1 MENKL
6 HISVSP
12 HIHSK
17 RSTQK
22 IMLDVLIALLP
33 ATIAGV
39 VIFGITS
46 LAVIAVCVGVAVLS
60 EFLFNLIVKKQQ
72 TISDLSAVVTGLLL
86 ALNLPANVP
95 LWQAAI
101 GTLFAIIIVK
111 CLFGGIGRN
120 VVNPAIT
127 ARVFML
133 VAFSSLTQAAFPVD
147 STAGATPLPEIV
159 GGLQSAA
166 ETGTSFD
173 VLTVVSLKD
182 LFLGNVGGAIGETC
196 SVALLIGGIY
206 LLVRKVITWHI
217 PVAFIG
223 TAFVFSL
230 ALHGFDPIA
239 ALSLVLSGG
248 LILGAIFMA
257 TDYVTSPTTPLG
269 KLIFGIGAGLITV
282 LIREWGIYPEGVSFA
297 ILIMNILNPYIDS
310 LTARKLFGGA
320 KK

>member
-33 ATIAGV
+33 TTIAGV

-46 LAVIAVCVGVAVLS
+46 LAVVAVCVGVAVLS
-60 EFLFNLIVKKQQ
+60 EFLFNVIVKKQQ
-72 TISDLSAVVTGLLL
+72 TIGDLSAAVTGLLL

-101 GTLFAIIIVK
+101 GSLFAIIIVK

-133 VAFSSLTQAAFPVD
+133 VAFSSLTQAAFPID
-147 STAGATPLPEIV
+147 STAGATPLA
-159 GGLQSAA
+159 LLA
-166 ETGTSFD
+166 EDKTA
-173 VLTVVSLKD
+173 VSLQD

-196 SVALLIGGIY
+196 SVALLLGGIY
-206 LLVRKVITWHI
+206 LLVKKVISWHI

-223 TAFVFSL
+223 TTFIFSL
-230 ALHGFDPIA
+230 ALHEFDFMF

-310 LTARKLFGGA
+310 LTARKMFGGA

>member
-46 LAVIAVCVGVAVLS
+46 LAVVAVCVGVAVLS
-60 EFLFNLIVKKQQ
+60 EFLFNVIVKKQQ
-72 TISDLSAVVTGLLL
+72 TISDLSAIVTGLLL

-95 LWQAAI
+95 LWQAAV
-101 GTLFAIIIVK
+101 GSLFAIIIVK
-111 CLFGGIGRN
+111 CIFGGIGRN

-133 VAFSSLTQAAFPVD
+133 VAFSSMTKAAFPLD
-147 STAGATPLPEIV
+147 STAGATPLA
-159 GGLQSAA
+159 LLA
-166 ETGTSFD
+166 ED
-173 VLTVVSLKD
+173 KNAVSLQD
-182 LFLGNVGGAIGETC
+182 LLLGNVGGAIGETC
-196 SVALLIGGIY
+196 AVALLIGGIY
-206 LLVRKVITWHI
+206 LLVKKVITWHI
-217 PVAFIG
+217 PVAFIA
-223 TAFVFSL
+223 TTFIFTL
-230 ALHGFDPIA
+230 AVHEFDFML

-248 LILGAIFMA
+248 LILGAFFMA
-257 TDYVTSPTTPLG
+257 TDYVPSPTTPLG

-310 LTARKLFGGA
+310 LTARKMFGGA

>member
-17 RSTQK
+17 NSTQR
-22 IMLDVLIALLP
+22 IMLDVLISLLP

-39 VIFGITS
+39 VIFG
-46 LAVIAVCVGVAVLS
+46 LNALLVIAVCVAVCVLG
-60 EFLFNLIVKKQQ
+60 EFVFNKITKKPL
-72 TISDLSAVVTGLLL
+72 TISDLSAAVTGLLL

-95 LWQAAI
+95 LWQA
-101 GTLFAIIIVK
+101 GVGSLFAIIIVK
-111 CLFGGIGRN
+111 CIFGGIGRN

-127 ARVFML
+127 GRVFML
-133 VAFSSLTQAAFPVD
+133 VAFASMTKAAFPLD
-147 STAGATPLPEIV
+147 STAGATPLSEIANGNEV
-159 GGLQSAA
+159 
-166 ETGTSFD
+166 
-173 VLTVVSLKD
+173 VLTD
-182 LFLGNVGGAIGETC
+182 LFLGNIGGSIGETC
-196 SVALLIGGIY
+196 KVALLIGGVY
-206 LLVRKVITWHI
+206 LLVRRVITWHI
-217 PVAFIG
+217 PVAFIA
-223 TAFVFSL
+223 TTFIFTL
-230 ALHGFDPIA
+230 AVHDFDVML

-248 LILGAIFMA
+248 LLLGAIFMA

-269 KLIFGIGAGLITV
+269 KIIFGIGAGLITV

-297 ILIMNILNPYIDS
+297 ILIMNILNPYIDM

>member
-33 ATIAGV
+33 VTIAGV

-46 LAVIAVCVGVAVLS
+46 LAVIAVCVGVSVLS

-72 TISDLSAVVTGLLL
+72 TISDLSAAVTGLLL

-95 LWQAAI
+95 LWQAAV
-101 GTLFAIIIVK
+101 GSLFAIIIVK

-133 VAFSSLTQAAFPVD
+133 VAFSSLTQAAFPLD
-147 STAGATPLPEIV
+147 STAGATPLALLVEDKT
-159 GGLQSAA
+159 A
-166 ETGTSFD
+166 
-173 VLTVVSLKD
+173 VSLQD

-196 SVALLIGGIY
+196 SVALLIGGVY
-206 LLVRKVITWHI
+206 LLVKKVVSWHI

-223 TAFVFSL
+223 TTFLFSL
-230 ALHGFDPIA
+230 ALHEFDFMF

-248 LILGAIFMA
+248 LLIGAIFMA

-310 LTARKLFGGA
+310 LTARKMFGGV